1 MSEADTI
8 RDTTIIPAGQIDC
21 YGMSSPGRV
30 HSLNADSLLV
40 ADLTPYL
47 NRAARS
53 NGASSGDQ
61 SNLRPGQLLI
71 VADGV
76 GREWLGQRASNL
88 AVEYLRDA
96 ILTPAFRHPVG
107 QRDDDELVD

>member
-40 ADLTPYL
+40 GDLTPYL
-47 NRAARS
+47 NPTGCA
-53 NGASSGDQ
+53 NGNSHGDHA
-61 SNLRPGQLLI
+61 NLQPGQLLI

-76 GREWLGQRASNL
+76 GREWLGQRASKL
-88 AVEYLRDA
+88 AVEYLQDA
-96 ILTPAFRHPVG
+96 ILTPAFRHPTG
-107 QRDDDELVD
+107 QAMTTNWS